1 MYAHY
6 WMLQKTSTYV
16 KMTRHACYDK
26 TDINVRKE
34 KQYVQ
39 DKKKYGTCKKG
50 NENGNAICI
59 AMSAAI
65 FQLIALAGSPC
76 KYQRYFVTASWDKA
90 NLKEKTR
97 EKKVGRER
105 SAQEDETA
113 ERKDGQRRETQRK
126 ERLLAPMVLHIHR
139 KSVHWFCGP
148 MSFTSWLCCF
158 SDKRTMVGSTII
170 ANDCAFSFSSLK
182 RMLLLPLSW
191 FFFSFLIMPMLSLRA
206 IYA

>member
-1 MYAHY
+1 
-6 WMLQKTSTYV
+6 
-16 KMTRHACYDK
+16 MTRHACYDK

-76 KYQRYFVTASWDKA
+76 KHQRYFVTATWDKA

-105 SAQEDETA
+105 SAQEDKK
-113 ERKDGQRRETQRK
+113 RQRRERTAK
-126 ERLLAPMVLHIHR
+126 GETEEGNAAKGTAFGSNGFAHPPKVIALILWPHVLHQLAMLFFRQAYDGWVDYHSQR
-139 KSVHWFCGP
+139 
-148 MSFTSWLCCF
+148 LCIQLF
-158 SDKRTMVGSTII
+158 VLETN
-170 ANDCAFSFSSLK
+170 AASSLVVV
-182 RMLLLPLSW
+182 LFQL
-191 FFFSFLIMPMLSLRA
+191 FD
-206 IYA
+206 YAYAVIKSHLCID